1 MLAYTIALC
10 VTLASSFQCSAPCRR
25 RRTTV
30 VRRYTP
36 TPVDPSVI
44 AQQLAVI
51 GVSGAA
57 GFVWW
62 TQTVPAKRLE
72 VSRSKK
78 SGEIAELLDELD
90 EAEATGDRKLER
102 WLLTDWREPSRR
114 KEPAL
119 PMLPRSKFNSGDNP
133 IVAAAALI
141 LSFGLANALAE
152 RAASFL

>member
-10 VTLASSFQCSAPCRR
+10 VVTLAASFRCSTRPKTP
-25 RRTTV
+25 RTM
-30 VRRYTP
+30 RHYTP
-36 TPVDPSVI
+36 TPVDPSVV
-44 AQQLAVI
+44 AQQLAVV

-119 PMLPRSKFNSGDNP
+119 PMLPKSKFNSGDNP
-133 IVAAAALI
+133 VLAAAALI

>member
-1 MLAYTIALC
+1 M
-10 VTLASSFQCSAPCRR
+10 RH
-25 RRTTV
+25 
-30 VRRYTP
+30 YTP

-44 AQQLAVI
+44 AQQLAVV

-119 PMLPRSKFNSGDNP
+119 PMLPKSKFNSGDNP
-133 IVAAAALI
+133 ILAAAALI

>member
-10 VTLASSFQCSAPCRR
+10 VSGAASFQGITRR
-25 RRTTV
+25 KTPV
-30 VRRYTP
+30 ARRYTP
-36 TPVDPSVI
+36 TPVDPSVV
-44 AQQLAVI
+44 AQQLAVV

-119 PMLPRSKFNSGDNP
+119 PMLPKSKFNSGDNP
-133 IVAAAALI
+133 ILAAAALI
-141 LSFGLANALAE
+141 MSFGLANALAE
-152 RAASFL
+152 RAASPL

>member
-10 VTLASSFQCSAPCRR
+10 VVTLASSFRCSTRP
-25 RRTTV
+25 RTPRTM
-30 VRRYTP
+30 RHYTP

-119 PMLPRSKFNSGDNP
+119 PMLPKSKFNSGDNP
-133 IVAAAALI
+133 VLAAAALI

>member
-1 MLAYTIALC
+1 M
-10 VTLASSFQCSAPCRR
+10 
-25 RRTTV
+25 

-36 TPVDPSVI
+36 TPVDPSVV

-119 PMLPRSKFNSGDNP
+119 PMLPKSKFNSGDNP
-133 IVAAAALI
+133 VLAAAALI

-152 RAASFL
+152 RAASVLCVILLL

>member
-1 MLAYTIALC
+1 M
-10 VTLASSFQCSAPCRR
+10 
-25 RRTTV
+25 

-36 TPVDPSVI
+36 TPVDPSVV
-44 AQQLAVI
+44 AQQLAVV

-119 PMLPRSKFNSGDNP
+119 PMLPKSKFNSGDNP
-133 IVAAAALI
+133 VLAAAALI

-152 RAASFL
+152 RATSFL

>member
-1 MLAYTIALC
+1 MA
-10 VTLASSFQCSAPCRR
+10 
-25 RRTTV
+25 
-30 VRRYTP
+30 RRYTP
-36 TPVDPSVI
+36 TPVDPSVV
-44 AQQLAVI
+44 AQQLAVV

-119 PMLPRSKFNSGDNP
+119 PMLPKSKLNSGDNP
-133 IVAAAALI
+133 ILAAAALI
-141 LSFGLANALAE
+141 MSFGLANALAE

>member
-1 MLAYTIALC
+1 M
-10 VTLASSFQCSAPCRR
+10 
-25 RRTTV
+25 

-119 PMLPRSKFNSGDNP
+119 PMLPKSKFNSGDNP
-133 IVAAAALI
+133 ILAAAALI
-141 LSFGLANALAE
+141 LSFGVANALAE
-152 RAASFL
+152 RATALLWVIVVVDLLAD

>member
-1 MLAYTIALC
+1 M
-10 VTLASSFQCSAPCRR
+10 
-25 RRTTV
+25 

-36 TPVDPSVI
+36 TPVDPAVV
-44 AQQLAVI
+44 AQQLAVV

-119 PMLPRSKFNSGDNP
+119 PMLPKSKFNSGDNP
-133 IVAAAALI
+133 VLAAAALI

>member
-1 MLAYTIALC
+1 MLARTLALC
-10 VTLASSFQCSAPCRR
+10 VVTLASSFRCSTRP
-25 RRTTV
+25 RTPITI
-30 VRRYTP
+30 RHYTP
-36 TPVDPSVI
+36 TPVDPSVV

-119 PMLPRSKFNSGDNP
+119 PMLPKSKFNSGDNP
-133 IVAAAALI
+133 VLAAAALI

-152 RAASFL
+152 RAASVL

>member
-1 MLAYTIALC
+1 M
-10 VTLASSFQCSAPCRR
+10 
-25 RRTTV
+25 

-36 TPVDPSVI
+36 TPVDPSVV
-44 AQQLAVI
+44 AQQLAVV

-119 PMLPRSKFNSGDNP
+119 PMLPKSKFNSGDNP
-133 IVAAAALI
+133 VLAAAALI

-152 RAASFL
+152 RASSFL

>member
-1 MLAYTIALC
+1 M
-10 VTLASSFQCSAPCRR
+10 RH
-25 RRTTV
+25 
-30 VRRYTP
+30 YTP

-119 PMLPRSKFNSGDNP
+119 PMLPKSKFNSGDNP
-133 IVAAAALI
+133 ILAAAALI
-141 LSFGLANALAE
+141 LSFGVANALAE
-152 RAASFL
+152 RASSLL

>member
-1 MLAYTIALC
+1 M
-10 VTLASSFQCSAPCRR
+10 
-25 RRTTV
+25 

-36 TPVDPSVI
+36 TPVDPSVV
-44 AQQLAVI
+44 AQQLAVV

-119 PMLPRSKFNSGDNP
+119 PMLPKSKFNSGDNP

-141 LSFGLANALAE
+141 MSFGLANALAE

>member
-10 VTLASSFQCSAPCRR
+10 VVTLASSFRCSTRPKTP
-25 RRTTV
+25 RTM
-30 VRRYTP
+30 RHYTP

-44 AQQLAVI
+44 AQQLAVV

-119 PMLPRSKFNSGDNP
+119 PMLPKSKFNSGDNP
-133 IVAAAALI
+133 ILAAAALI

-152 RAASFL
+152 RAAPFL

>member
-1 MLAYTIALC
+1 MLAYIIALC
-10 VTLASSFQCSAPCRR
+10 ITGAASFRCSTRPRR
-25 RRTTV
+25 PRTI
-30 VRRYTP
+30 RHYTP
-36 TPVDPSVI
+36 TPVDPSVV
-44 AQQLAVI
+44 AQQLAVV

-119 PMLPRSKFNSGDNP
+119 PMLPKSKFNSGDNP
-133 IVAAAALI
+133 ILAAAALI

>member
-1 MLAYTIALC
+1 MA
-10 VTLASSFQCSAPCRR
+10 
-25 RRTTV
+25 
-30 VRRYTP
+30 RRYTP

-44 AQQLAVI
+44 AQQLAVV

-102 WLLTDWREPSRR
+102 WVLTDWREPSRR

-119 PMLPRSKFNSGDNP
+119 PMLPKSKFNSGDNP
-133 IVAAAALI
+133 ILAAAALI

-152 RAASFL
+152 RASSFL

>member
-1 MLAYTIALC
+1 MLGCTIALC
-10 VTLASSFQCSAPCRR
+10 VVTLASSFRCSTRP
-25 RRTTV
+25 RTPRTM
-30 VRRYTP
+30 RHYTP

-102 WLLTDWREPSRR
+102 WLLTNWREPSRR
-114 KEPAL
+114 TEPAL

>member
-1 MLAYTIALC
+1 M
-10 VTLASSFQCSAPCRR
+10 
-25 RRTTV
+25 

-152 RAASFL
+152 RAASVL

>member
-1 MLAYTIALC
+1 ME
-10 VTLASSFQCSAPCRR
+10 
-25 RRTTV
+25 
-30 VRRYTP
+30 RRYTP

-44 AQQLAVI
+44 AQQLAVV

-119 PMLPRSKFNSGDNP
+119 PMLPKSKFNSGDNP
-133 IVAAAALI
+133 ILAAAALI

>member
-1 MLAYTIALC
+1 M
-10 VTLASSFQCSAPCRR
+10 
-25 RRTTV
+25 

-36 TPVDPSVI
+36 TPVDPSVV

-78 SGEIAELLDELD
+78 NGEIAELLDELTRVKREGMTPGSSEWVAVVV
-90 EAEATGDRKLER
+90 EAEGATADAAGAMGGV
-102 WLLTDWREPSRR
+102 S
-114 KEPAL
+114 
-119 PMLPRSKFNSGDNP
+119 
-133 IVAAAALI
+133 VAAILARRAALAGRR
-141 LSFGLANALAE
+141 LVGAGRGAALAAATA
-152 RAASFL
+152 RACASRSCWACSL

>member
-1 MLAYTIALC
+1 M
-10 VTLASSFQCSAPCRR
+10 
-25 RRTTV
+25 

-36 TPVDPSVI
+36 TPVDPSVV

-51 GVSGAA
+51 GASGAA

-119 PMLPRSKFNSGDNP
+119 PMLPKSKFNSGDNP
-133 IVAAAALI
+133 ILAAAALI
-141 LSFGLANALAE
+141 MSFGLANALAE

>member
-1 MLAYTIALC
+1 ME
-10 VTLASSFQCSAPCRR
+10 
-25 RRTTV
+25 
-30 VRRYTP
+30 RRYTP
-36 TPVDPSVI
+36 TPVDPSVV

-119 PMLPRSKFNSGDNP
+119 PMLPKSKFNSGDNP
-133 IVAAAALI
+133 ILAAAALI

>member
-1 MLAYTIALC
+1 M
-10 VTLASSFQCSAPCRR
+10 RH
-25 RRTTV
+25 
-30 VRRYTP
+30 YTP
-36 TPVDPSVI
+36 TPVDPSVV
-44 AQQLAVI
+44 AQQLAVV

>member
-1 MLAYTIALC
+1 MA
-10 VTLASSFQCSAPCRR
+10 
-25 RRTTV
+25 
-30 VRRYTP
+30 RRYTP
-36 TPVDPSVI
+36 TPVDPSVV
-44 AQQLAVI
+44 AQQLAVV

-114 KEPAL
+114 TEPAL

>member
-1 MLAYTIALC
+1 M
-10 VTLASSFQCSAPCRR
+10 
-25 RRTTV
+25 

-119 PMLPRSKFNSGDNP
+119 PMLPKSKFNSGDNP
-133 IVAAAALI
+133 VLAAAALI

>member
-1 MLAYTIALC
+1 ME
-10 VTLASSFQCSAPCRR
+10 
-25 RRTTV
+25 
-30 VRRYTP
+30 RRYTP
-36 TPVDPSVI
+36 TPVDPSVV
-44 AQQLAVI
+44 AQQLAVV
-51 GVSGAA
+51 GASGAA

-119 PMLPRSKFNSGDNP
+119 PMLPKSKFNSGDNP
-133 IVAAAALI
+133 VLAAAALI

>member
-1 MLAYTIALC
+1 MLGCTIALC
-10 VTLASSFQCSAPCRR
+10 VVTLASSFRCSTRP
-25 RRTTV
+25 RTPRTM
-30 VRRYTP
+30 RHYTP

-119 PMLPRSKFNSGDNP
+119 PMLPKSKFNSGDNP
-133 IVAAAALI
+133 ILAAAALI
-141 LSFGLANALAE
+141 MSFGLANALAE

>member
-1 MLAYTIALC
+1 M
-10 VTLASSFQCSAPCRR
+10 
-25 RRTTV
+25 

-36 TPVDPSVI
+36 TPVDPAVV
-44 AQQLAVI
+44 AQQLAVV

-90 EAEATGDRKLER
+90 EAETTGDRKLER

-119 PMLPRSKFNSGDNP
+119 PMLPKSKFNSGDNP
-133 IVAAAALI
+133 VLAAAALI

>member
-1 MLAYTIALC
+1 M
-10 VTLASSFQCSAPCRR
+10 
-25 RRTTV
+25 

-141 LSFGLANALAE
+141 LSFGVANALAE
-152 RAASFL
+152 RASSLL

>member
-1 MLAYTIALC
+1 MRAYTIALC
-10 VTLASSFQCSAPCRR
+10 VTGAASFQGSTRQ
-25 RRTTV
+25 RTTV

-36 TPVDPSVI
+36 TPVDPSVV

-119 PMLPRSKFNSGDNP
+119 PMLPKSKFNSGDNP
-133 IVAAAALI
+133 ILAAAALI

-152 RAASFL
+152 RAAPFL

>member
-1 MLAYTIALC
+1 M
-10 VTLASSFQCSAPCRR
+10 RH
-25 RRTTV
+25 
-30 VRRYTP
+30 YTP
-36 TPVDPSVI
+36 TPVDPSVV
-44 AQQLAVI
+44 AQQLAVV

-119 PMLPRSKFNSGDNP
+119 PMLPKSKFNSGDNP
-133 IVAAAALI
+133 VLAAAALI

-152 RAASFL
+152 RASSFL

>member
-1 MLAYTIALC
+1 M
-10 VTLASSFQCSAPCRR
+10 
-25 RRTTV
+25 

-36 TPVDPSVI
+36 TPVDPSVV

-102 WLLTDWREPSRR
+102 WLLTNWREPSRR
-114 KEPAL
+114 TEPAL
-119 PMLPRSKFNSGDNP
+119 PMPPRSKFNSGDNP

>member
-1 MLAYTIALC
+1 M
-10 VTLASSFQCSAPCRR
+10 RH
-25 RRTTV
+25 
-30 VRRYTP
+30 YTP
-36 TPVDPSVI
+36 TPVDPSVV
-44 AQQLAVI
+44 AQQLAVV

-119 PMLPRSKFNSGDNP
+119 PMLPKSKFNSGDNP

-141 LSFGLANALAE
+141 MSFGLANALAE

>member
-1 MLAYTIALC
+1 MFACTIALC
-10 VTLASSFQCSAPCRR
+10 VVTLASSFRCSTRPKTP
-25 RRTTV
+25 RTM
-30 VRRYTP
+30 RHYTP
-36 TPVDPSVI
+36 TPVDPSVV
-44 AQQLAVI
+44 AQQLAVV

-119 PMLPRSKFNSGDNP
+119 PMLPKSKFNSGDNP
-133 IVAAAALI
+133 VLAAAALI
-141 LSFGLANALAE
+141 MSFGLANALAE

>member
-1 MLAYTIALC
+1 ME
-10 VTLASSFQCSAPCRR
+10 
-25 RRTTV
+25 
-30 VRRYTP
+30 RRYTP

-119 PMLPRSKFNSGDNP
+119 PMLPKSKFNSGDNP
-133 IVAAAALI
+133 VLAAAALI
-141 LSFGLANALAE
+141 MSFGLANALAE
-152 RAASFL
+152 RAAPFL

>member
-1 MLAYTIALC
+1 ME
-10 VTLASSFQCSAPCRR
+10 
-25 RRTTV
+25 
-30 VRRYTP
+30 RRYTP
-36 TPVDPSVI
+36 TPADPSVV

-119 PMLPRSKFNSGDNP
+119 PMLPKSKFNSGDNP

-141 LSFGLANALAE
+141 MSFGLANALAE

>member
-1 MLAYTIALC
+1 M
-10 VTLASSFQCSAPCRR
+10 RH
-25 RRTTV
+25 
-30 VRRYTP
+30 YTP

-102 WLLTDWREPSRR
+102 WLLTDWREPSSRT
-114 KEPAL
+114 EPAL
-119 PMLPRSKFNSGDNP
+119 PMLPKSKFNSGDNP
-133 IVAAAALI
+133 ILAAAALI
-141 LSFGLANALAE
+141 LSFGVANALAE
-152 RAASFL
+152 RASSLL

>member
-1 MLAYTIALC
+1 MA
-10 VTLASSFQCSAPCRR
+10 
-25 RRTTV
+25 
-30 VRRYTP
+30 RRYTP
-36 TPVDPSVI
+36 TPVDPSVV

-102 WLLTDWREPSRR
+102 WLLTNWREPSRR
-114 KEPAL
+114 TEPAL

-152 RAASFL
+152 RASSFL